1 MPWQVVKIEIM
12 LQRPVTLGDV
22 SRAAAALGGTL
33 LARVEGGIDMSTPAG
48 MRDIRFSGGTSFSI
62 YPEGIHDPFP
72 PAVSKEN
79 AEFVWVDPSPA
90 SKVRRIRE
98 PTKQTSK
105 ITVRFKTRSET
116 ADYFTSKEIQVA
128 LDVIIRE
135 FGAYLKLGSQVR
147 QVGRLKTLLKRHDF
161 DMSRKR
167 KWEEA
172 SEVLWENEPQ
182 YMLTYARSAETQFNG
197 IGLTPD
203 NPKQEAP
210 HARAAHG
217 LYTTWVLEVIEFITE
232 MDGEN
237 GWKAL
242 GGKYRHVGYMRA
254 KFRTKKD
261 ACTYYDRHNPHMRSL
276 NAHGTFKSDWDPKTH
291 RLYIVRK
298 DYHCIDTVPP
308 FSKDEEPTQS
318 EEKFGTSSV
327 YNYLK

>member
-1 MPWQVVKIEIM
+1 MQVVTIEII

-33 LARVEGGIDMSTPAG
+33 LDRVEGGIDMSTPAG
-48 MRDIRFSGGTSFSI
+48 MRDIRFPGVTCSVFSI

-72 PAVSKEN
+72 PAITKEN
-79 AEFVWVDPSPA
+79 AEFVWANPSSA
-90 SKVRRIRE
+90 TKKRHICE
-98 PTKQTSK
+98 TTKQTSK
-105 ITVRFKTRSET
+105 IAVKFTTRSET
-116 ADYFTSKEIQVA
+116 ADCFTMTEIQRA

-135 FGAYLKLGSQVR
+135 FGAYLKLGSPR
-147 QVGRLKTLLKRHDF
+147 QKGRLKTLLKRHDF

-172 SEVLWENEPQ
+172 SDVLWRNEPQ
-182 YMLTYARSAETQFNG
+182 YMLTYATSAEAQFNG
-197 IGLTPD
+197 IGLTPGISNKVD
-203 NPKQEAP
+203 REVPI
-210 HARAAHG
+210 
-217 LYTTWVLEVIEFITE
+217 WVLEVVEFITE

-276 NAHGTFKSDWDPKTH
+276 NAHGTFESDWDPKTH

-298 DYHCIDTVPP
+298 DYGCIDTVPP
-308 FSKDEEPTQS
+308 FAKDEEPTQS
-318 EEKFGTSSV
+318 EDKFSSSSV